1 MKTTRTHLAFF
12 LALLCERFVQLKQG
26 GAKTEKLT
34 LITITLL
41 LFAVQAHAQMVVE
54 WQSPEG
60 ITPAT
65 LGLEIHQ
72 TANYGFDRFDFN
84 GDGIPDIPV
93 FNKLGGHQPFFRV
106 ISGNDPNTT
115 WQFPLTGVFPKVEIH
130 LIGFFDVD
138 NANGNEK
145 EVILATKSSSA
156 QAAREAATVINQ
168 SGLVMQYSESDLLL
182 GIADYDEDNEL
193 ELLIGDTSARV
204 LKLWGKGN

>member
-26 GAKTEKLT
+26 GAKTKKLT

-65 LGLEIHQ
+65 LGLEIDDM
-72 TANYGFDRFDFN
+72 ANYGFDRFDFN
-84 GDGIPDIPV
+84 GDGILDIPV
-93 FNKLGGHQPFFRV
+93 FNRLQGDDQFGV

-115 WQFPLTGVFPKVEIH
+115 WQFPLTGVNFVKGQTT

-138 NANGNEK
+138 NANGKEK

-156 QAAREAATVINQ
+156 QTAREAAAVINQ
-168 SGLVMQYSESDLLL
+168 SGLVIQYSESDLLL
-182 GIADYDEDNEL
+182 GIADYDKDNEL
-193 ELLIGDTSARV
+193 EILIGDTTV
-204 LKLWGKGN
+204 PVFTLWGKGN

>member
-1 MKTTRTHLAFF
+1 MQTTRSHLAFF
-12 LALLCERFVQLKQG
+12 LALLRERFVQLKQG
-26 GAKTEKLT
+26 GAKTKKLT

-54 WQSPEG
+54 WESAEG

-65 LGLEIHQ
+65 LGLEIDDM
-72 TANYGFDRFDFN
+72 ANYGVKRFDFN
-84 GDGIPDIPV
+84 RDGIPDIPV
-93 FNKLGGHQPFFRV
+93 FNRLQGDDQFGV

-145 EVILATKSSSA
+145 EVILATKSSSL
-156 QAAREAATVINQ
+156 QAAREAAAVINQ
-168 SGLVMQYSESDLLL
+168 SGLVIQFSESDLLL
-182 GIADYDEDNEL
+182 GIADFEEDDDL